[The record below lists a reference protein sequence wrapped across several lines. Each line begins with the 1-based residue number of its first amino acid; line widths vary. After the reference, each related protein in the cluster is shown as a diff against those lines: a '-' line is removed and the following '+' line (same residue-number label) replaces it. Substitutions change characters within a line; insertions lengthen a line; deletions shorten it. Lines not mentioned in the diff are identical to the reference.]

1 MKTAVSLPDSLF
13 AEGEKLAK
21 KLKITRSDL
30 YQEAL
35 ANYLEYHNDKQ
46 LLERLNQVYAN
57 NESKLDQ
64 AFTASQHRRFPA
76 GEWS

>member
-35 ANYLEYHNDKQ
+35 ASYLEYHNDKQ
-46 LLERLNQVYAN
+46 LLERLNHIYAT

-64 AFTASQHRRFPA
+64 AFTASQRRRFPA